1 MDVEQGE
8 EQGIQQCQFR
18 RKKFGK
24 IHKQNRKTMKSILA
38 VLAALLTTLV
48 AGECPLTQEER
59 YNNDGEQW
67 VSNLEFSC
75 YLTATV
81 KRLYDGNK

>member
-38 VLAALLTTLV
+38 ALSIPTLLTTLV

-67 VSNLEFSC
+67 VSE
-75 YLTATV
+75 YI
-81 KRLYDGNK
+81 